1 MMQGAD
7 KVFIV
12 QINDSAWIEF
22 ANALTLSA
30 LQG

>member
-1 MMQGAD
+1 MQGAD

-22 ANALTLSA
+22 SNALTLSA
-30 LQG
+30 L